1 MKPVAQMLCLWV
13 EVQLEVPHGI
23 VTIGEKHDLW
33 VHLIPL
39 RLQDLE
45 QAPFRLRI
53 QSLHTPKALAGRD
66 ILLVVPS
73 EGEYALAND
82 DCEIMLQT
90 WTGECDSAKQCA
102 EVLIDTISDKRQES
116 TRVMP
121 FDTKGLPAVR
131 TLGMGCNKGG
141 GLLLHKVVLHLEQ
154 RWARRLAHQLSHIER
169 PGLLLVPQGRSRY

>member
-1 MKPVAQMLCLWV
+1 MVCLWV
-13 EVQLEVPHGI
+13 EVQLEAPHGI

-33 VHLIPL
+33 VHLMPL

-73 EGEYALAND
+73 EGEDALAND
-82 DCEIMLQT
+82 DFEIMLQT
-90 WTGECDSAKQCA
+90 WTGECDGAKQCA
-102 EVLIDTISDKRQES
+102 EG

-121 FDTKGLPAVR
+121 FDTKSLPAVR

-154 RWARRLAHQLSHIER
+154 RWAGRLAHRL
-169 PGLLLVPQGRSRY
+169 